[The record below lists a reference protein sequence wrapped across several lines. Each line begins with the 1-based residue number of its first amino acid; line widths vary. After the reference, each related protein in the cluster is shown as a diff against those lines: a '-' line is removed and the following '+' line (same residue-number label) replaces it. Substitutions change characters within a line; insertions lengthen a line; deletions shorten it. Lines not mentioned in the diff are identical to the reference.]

1 MRMRLSKM
9 NALMFLSLFFL
20 ILATSQ
26 LSLAEIQQ
34 VTVKIDGMAWH
45 LWALETQNSLSRL
58 EDVEK
63 AKVSFE
69 KDLGFITLKKE
80 KPLRPGILR
89 KAVEDAGFTAKWI
102 DLKAVG
108 KITEQNGKWIFQVDG
123 VDQSFVLQENELLK
137 KLKKTDHL
145 GEKTFMLT
153 GRVQEEKE
161 AVLILYIK
169 EFAVKW
175 DTKHVA
181 CD

>member
-1 MRMRLSKM
+1 
-9 NALMFLSLFFL
+9 
-20 ILATSQ
+20 
-26 LSLAEIQQ
+26 
-34 VTVKIDGMAWH
+34 
-45 LWALETQNSLSRL
+45 
-58 EDVEK
+58 VEK

-169 EFAVKW
+169 DFAVK
-175 DTKHVA
+175 
-181 CD
+181 